1 MAGYGS
7 PPGVRNGGRQA
18 GTPNKLTADIKAM
31 VIGALHDV
39 GGRAYLAARA
49 LDQPVAF
56 MGLVGRVLPLQV
68 TGENGKPLAV
78 KFEWGDAPSQKLT
91 LEAKPNGEIADADTG
106 ALTLTLNIQNAETD
120 TDTNDGQ

>member
-1 MAGYGS
+1 M
-7 PPGVRNGGRQA
+7 
-18 GTPNKLTADIKAM
+18 NKDTADIRAM
-31 VIGALHDV
+31 VVQALQYH
-39 GGRAYLAARA
+39 GGWEYLAARA

-68 TGENGKPLAV
+68 TGANGKPLAV

-106 ALTLTLNIQNAETD
+106 ALTLTLNIQNAETN